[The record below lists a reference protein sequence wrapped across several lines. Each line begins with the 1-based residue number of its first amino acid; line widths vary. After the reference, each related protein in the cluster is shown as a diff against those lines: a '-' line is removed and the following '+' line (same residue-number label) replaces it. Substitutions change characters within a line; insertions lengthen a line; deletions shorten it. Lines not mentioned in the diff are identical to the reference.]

1 MSLPILSAQGL
12 AQTLGEVG
20 TSSKDASVP
29 AGVTFQPQSS
39 VFDCWFH
46 LSSSDILCITA
57 ASQILMK
64 ASYINLGKTA
74 TKALPIA
81 GDISSVLFPCSRHVS
96 ELLRAGTSEGNIVLQ
111 LFTLPQGTGS
121 KDHLPLK
128 KIESPPQYPSLF
140 HLQKKLQHPS
150 IDRGLPSYQQLQTV
164 CVLQKFPGMLL
175 DFSTSQFR
183 HLVQHNSKMKFSTVN
198 EAQRDTLARG
208 GGRGECG
215 LWPDIGLVSWTLL
228 LAVTLAPV

>member
-1 MSLPILSAQGL
+1 MSQLGL
-12 AQTLGEVG
+12 HFSHNQA
-20 TSSKDASVP
+20 SST
-29 AGVTFQPQSS
+29 AG
-39 VFDCWFH
+39 FH

-57 ASQILMK
+57 AHQILMK

-96 ELLRAGTSEGNIVLQ
+96 ELLRAGTSGGNIVLQ

-128 KIESPPQYPSLF
+128 KNRKPFSISFSFPSS
-140 HLQKKLQHPS
+140 KKLQHPS
-150 IDRGLPSYQQLQTV
+150 TDRGLPSYQQLQTV

-175 DFSTSQFR
+175 DLSTSQFR
-183 HLVQHNSKMKFSTVN
+183 HLVQHNSKMKFSIVN
-198 EAQRDTLARG
+198 EAQRDTLACG
-208 GGRGECG
+208 GGRGECD
-215 LWPDIGLVSWTLL
+215 LWPDIGLISWL
-228 LAVTLAPV
+228 